1 MLETKHNKLTVS
13 SDTVRMSFLLTQA
26 KCLLRIGTSG
36 SLNEAEEILM
46 KVFLF
51 LILFYKHGAVVIGFS
66 ACV

>member
-46 KVFLF
+46 KVFL
-51 LILFYKHGAVVIGFS
+51 LEQ
-66 ACV
+66 